1 MTIVASRA
9 DRTTVT
15 LRWRDSL
22 AYGVGVS
29 LLVVLALWVHGG
41 GIHQVLHASTG
52 DQLTAAGR
60 LAGLVTA
67 DALLV
72 QVALMA
78 RIPWVEQNYGQD
90 TLARWHRWLGFGS
103 FTAMLVHIGLI
114 TLGYASSAKTG
125 VLAQAWDL
133 VWNYPGMLLAVA
145 GVAALV
151 MVVVT
156 SLRAARRRLR
166 YESWHLLHLYAYLG
180 VGLALPHQVW
190 TGADFIGSA
199 WARAYW
205 WTLYS
210 AVAASVLVFRVALP
224 LLRSWRHQLTV
235 TQVVDESPGVVSV
248 HLTGRNLDR
257 LGVRAGQFFLWRF
270 IDGTGSSRAHPFSLS
285 APPHAGGL
293 RITAKTLGAGSAR
306 LAALKPGTRALV
318 EGPYGRLTAAVRTQ
332 QRLTFVAAGIGIT
345 PMRALLEELDYAPGE
360 ATLIH
365 RTRGPDDVV
374 FAEEITELAR
384 PEACGC
390 STCPV
395 RATPSPARGHR
406 WASPPPPGRCWS
418 SPRTSSRATC
428 TCAAPTTGCGR
439 SARRRALRVS
449 PLDRSTANTS
459 ATERKDPPC
468 GASS

>member
-1 MTIVASRA
+1 VTMVASRT
-9 DRTTVT
+9 DRKAPPT
-15 LRWRDSL
+15 LGRDGL
-22 AYGVGVS
+22 AYVVAAS

-114 TLGYASSAKTG
+114 TMGYASSAKTG

-145 GVAALV
+145 GVTALV

-190 TGADFIGSA
+190 TGADFIGNA

-210 AVAASVLVFRVALP
+210 AVAASVLVFRLGLP
-224 LLRSWRHQLTV
+224 LRRSWRHRLTV
-235 TQVVDESPGVVSV
+235 ARVVHEGPGVVSV
-248 HLTGRNLDR
+248 HLAGRHLDR

-285 APPHAGGL
+285 APPHASGL
-293 RITAKTLGAGSAR
+293 RITAKTLGTGSAR
-306 LAALKPGTRALV
+306 LAALKPGTRVLM
-318 EGPYGRLTAAVRTQ
+318 EGPYGRLTAAVRTRQ
-332 QRLTFVAAGIGIT
+332 TLTFVAAGIGIT
-345 PMRALLEELDYAPGE
+345 PMRALLEELDYAPEE

-374 FAEEITELAR
+374 FADEITELAR
-384 PEACGC
+384 ARGVRVQHLPGARNPLAGSWSPIGFSSSATALLALAPDIATSDVYLCG
-390 STCPV
+390 PDDWMRAV
-395 RATPSPARGHR
+395 RTTARAAGVPARQIH
-406 WASPPPPGRCWS
+406 SEHF
-418 SPRTSSRATC
+418 
-428 TCAAPTTGCGR
+428 
-439 SARRRALRVS
+439 
-449 PLDRSTANTS
+449 NY
-459 ATERKDPPC
+459 
-468 GASS
+468 